1 MRQLKLVG
9 LTDDGRQVIFV
20 DDAGVQFGAPAD
32 DKLRAALRGDRPRLG
47 QLEIEMDSALRPRD
61 IQARIRAGETPDAV
75 AAVAQVSVDKILPFC
90 IPVLAERHHIAELA
104 RRSHVRRK
112 NVEGPA
118 RRLAEVV
125 TERLRSRGV
134 NPDSVEWDA
143 WRRDDGR
150 WAVQGTYLSGER
162 ERTALFAFDVM
173 GRYSVAE
180 DDEARWLTGERQ
192 STRKGPQPREGGRGG
207 ERRLAA
213 VPSGSDLLSLADD
226 GDGDD
231 DANDDLTAVV
241 RAISESGET
250 QPQPPITVDTDGYP
264 RPDTGDDAAELPAE
278 ANEPAEMAS
287 VPDSTVVD
295 DDDPAALTSADEH
308 AGPSTEPAS
317 EPVTESVTGRKRR
330 PGKRPSVPSWD
341 EIMLGG
347 AGGGGAGGDSGAGGG
362 EDSGRGKDPGH

>member
-20 DDAGVQFGAPAD
+20 DNAGVQFAAPAD

-61 IQARIRAGETPDAV
+61 IQARIRAGETPEAV
-75 AAVAQVSVDKILPFC
+75 ASVAQVSVEKIMPFC
-90 IPVLAERHHIAELA
+90 VPVLAERQHIAELA

-125 TERLRSRGV
+125 TDRLRSRGV
-134 NPDSVEWDA
+134 NPDSVQWDA

-150 WAVQGTYLSGER
+150 WAVQGSYRSGER
-162 ERTALFAFDVM
+162 ERTALFVFDVV
-173 GRYSVAE
+173 GRYSVAD

-192 STRKGPQPREGGRGG
+192 STRKGPQPREGGRAG

-213 VPSGSDLLSLADD
+213 VPSTGDLLSVGHDETDA
-226 GDGDD
+226 GDD
-231 DANDDLTAVV
+231 TNDDLTAVV
-241 RAISESGET
+241 RAVSESDDTQT
-250 QPQPPITVDTDGYP
+250 QPSVSVDTDGYP
-264 RPDTGDDAAELPAE
+264 RPDVGDDTAEVATDDDSAEVSVAE
-278 ANEPAEMAS
+278 A
-287 VPDSTVVD
+287 D
-295 DDDPAALTSADEH
+295 
-308 AGPSTEPAS
+308 AGPPEEPPTEP
-317 EPVTESVTGRKRR
+317 VTGRKRR
-330 PGKRPSVPSWD
+330 TGKRASVPSWD

-347 AGGGGAGGDSGAGGG
+347 GGGASKDSGSGEGGADG
-362 EDSGRGKDPGH
+362 EGKDEGH